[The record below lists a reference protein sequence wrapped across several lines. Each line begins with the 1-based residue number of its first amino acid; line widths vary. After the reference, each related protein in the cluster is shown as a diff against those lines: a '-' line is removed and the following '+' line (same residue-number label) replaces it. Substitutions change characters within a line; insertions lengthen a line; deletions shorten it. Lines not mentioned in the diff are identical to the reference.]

1 MVDPTKCPVCG
12 KDVPDYRQENVR
24 CSGCGCNLNAFRI
37 LDSIEQDS
45 KAKSSVWKPV
55 GILAILAAVIFALLY
70 FTKGTAPSAVE
81 SRIALLEDS
90 IAHLN
95 EQLRD
100 GGQAATASVATTA
113 KPQASE
119 NADKASVS
127 ADTANLHALDN
138 IDITAPADKVTM
150 KDGKKIYVVEKGDSW
165 WKISQKL
172 YKGKIKDEDIA
183 KINGRKAT
191 DQLEIGEEL
200 IVK

>member
-1 MVDPTKCPVCG
+1 M
-12 KDVPDYRQENVR
+12 
-24 CSGCGCNLNAFRI
+24 
-37 LDSIEQDS
+37 
-45 KAKSSVWKPV
+45 
-55 GILAILAAVIFALLY
+55 AAVIFALLY

-113 KPQASE
+113 KPQVSE
-119 NADKASVS
+119 NADKASFS